1 MSIIVDEG
9 ARLAERLRSER
20 EARGWSLAELA
31 DRSGVSKAMIS
42 KVERGESSPTAALLV
57 KLSGA
62 LQLTMSA
69 LLAEPDR
76 PASRLQRAD
85 QQPRWIDPQT
95 HYLRRQ
101 VYAGELPVELVE
113 VELPAGAV
121 VEAPAS
127 AYRFT
132 GHLIVGLQGELTF
145 VEGDLT
151 HCLRPGDCLQLGP
164 PADCRFENRSRAAC
178 RYLVAVIRKAL

>member
-9 ARLAERLRSER
+9 TRLAERLKSER

-42 KVERGESSPTAALLV
+42 KVERGESSPTAALL
-57 KLSGA
+57 
-62 LQLTMSA
+62 
-69 LLAEPDR
+69 AEPDR
-76 PASRLQRAD
+76 PSSRLQRAD
-85 QQPRWIDPQT
+85 RQPRWVDPET

-101 VYAGELPVELVE
+101 VYAGELPIELVE

-132 GHLIVGLQGELTF
+132 GHLIVGLEGELTF
-145 VEGDLT
+145 IEGDLV
-151 HCLRPGDCLQLGP
+151 HRLRPGDCLQLGL
-164 PADCRFENRSRAAC
+164 PADCRFENRSGAAC
-178 RYLVAVIRKAL
+178 RYLVAVIRKAM